1 MKAWQIDRFK
11 TARLCITI
19 SRRVDVN
26 YYCLT
31 YFKLNMLYLKN
42 IPQCSTVLDKH
53 VLTSMYVL
61 HLCVGA
67 CNLT

>member
-31 YFKLNMLYLKN
+31 YFKFNMLYLKN
-42 IPQCSTVLDKH
+42 IP
-53 VLTSMYVL
+53 
-61 HLCVGA
+61 
-67 CNLT
+67 